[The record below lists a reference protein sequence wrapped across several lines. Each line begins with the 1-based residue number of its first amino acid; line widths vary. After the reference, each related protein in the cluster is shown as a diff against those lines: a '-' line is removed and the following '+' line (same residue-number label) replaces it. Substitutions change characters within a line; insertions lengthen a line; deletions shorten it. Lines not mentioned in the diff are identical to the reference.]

1 MSICS
6 GTPSRLMPSSSAVS
20 PQRSSDSVKTSLA
33 TLNVPSS
40 RAICSTVSTSTR
52 LISSCS
58 TAGTVEN
65 AAVSLTSAIGPY
77 LEDIGMRLGRVGA
90 DGEADGL
97 AQLVLAGPGCPG
109 TCQVALG
116 SVGVAHGQVGRQVA
130 ERRRLGIEGALLV
143 LPARDDFLFQS
154 RHDESPPYRAHECS
168 ATTSP
173 RRASG
178 GRLVTCSVERIIPGS
193 ASVEEDLAGDVP
205 GDVDDAVIGEVEKPA
220 QRVGPGLLG
229 ANLDVGPVLPGRL
242 LHLGGVGGRLHG
254 RTQQDNDLILG
265 HADRDPPIEP
275 ER

>member
-58 TAGTVEN
+58 TPGTVEN
-65 AAVSLTSAIGPY
+65 AAVSLTSAIGPH

-116 SVGVAHGQVGRQVA
+116 SVGVAHGHVGRQVA

-178 GRLVTCSVERIIPGS
+178 GRLVTCSVERIIAGP
-193 ASVEEDLAGDVP
+193 ASVEEDLAGDVA
-205 GDVDDAVIGEVEKPA
+205 GDVDEAVIGDEKTRA
-220 QRVGPGLLG
+220 RRVGPGLLG
-229 ANLDVGPVLPGRL
+229 ESLAGAPVLRARL
-242 LHLGGVGGRLHG
+242 LHLVGAGGLSRGRPQKENGLTVGPANRG
-254 RTQQDNDLILG
+254 
-265 HADRDPPIEP
+265 PPIEP
-275 ER
+275 E